1 MNEPELYIHGFS
13 EAEQKRLIEQNEV
26 LAPYIYA
33 KSDYSAV
40 KHLVEIGCGV
50 GAQMMTLLNRY
61 PHLNITGLESS
72 PKQLARA
79 KINLDH
85 FPSFKNRFTL
95 MEGDALS
102 LLPKFNTA
110 PDAALIVWV
119 LEHVQHPQ
127 ELLTHIKSW
136 LPTHCPLFITE
147 VFHSSFNIWP
157 QLPGIMPYW
166 EDTLRCQRRLGGD
179 PDIGLQ
185 LGNLLEDAGFHSIL
199 TWPHVFY
206 LDNQKP
212 IERDMLLN
220 YWLDLMRSA
229 FHATLAAGETTL
241 ERWQMAEHSMQQL
254 ISMKET
260 VFYYSFIQATA
271 SV

>member
-33 KSDYSAV
+33 KFDFSSH

-61 PHLNITGLESS
+61 PHLHITGLESS
-72 PKQLARA
+72 PKQLTRA
-79 KINLDH
+79 QINLDQ
-85 FPSFKNRFTL
+85 FPSFDNRYTL
-95 MEGDALS
+95 LEGDAS
-102 LLPKFNTA
+102 LILPKFNTT

-119 LEHVQHPQ
+119 LEHVQDPL
-127 ELLTHIKSW
+127 ELLKHIKSW
-136 LPTHCPLFITE
+136 LPANCPIFITE

-157 QLPGIMPYW
+157 ELPGILPYW
-166 EDTLRCQRRLGGD
+166 QDTLRCQRRFGGD
-179 PDIGLQ
+179 PDIGLR
-185 LGNLLEDAGFHSIL
+185 LGNLLAHAGFHTIQ
-199 TWPHVFY
+199 TRPHVFY

-212 IERDMLLN
+212 IERDILLN

-229 FHATLAAGETTL
+229 FHETLEAGETTL
-241 ERWQMAEHSMQQL
+241 ERWQTAEQSMRQL
-254 ISMKET
+254 ISTQESI
-260 VFYYSFIQATA
+260 FYYSFFQATA
-271 SV
+271 CA